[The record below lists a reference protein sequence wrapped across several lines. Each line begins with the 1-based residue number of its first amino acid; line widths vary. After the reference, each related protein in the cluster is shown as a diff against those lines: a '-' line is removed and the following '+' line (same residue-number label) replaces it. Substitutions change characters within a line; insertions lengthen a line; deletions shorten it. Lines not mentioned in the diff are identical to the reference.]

1 MVTRED
7 AMRITAG
14 SLRGRRLTT
23 RRGKVIR
30 PTSSRVREAIFNL
43 LQDRIDGARVLDLF
57 AGAGALGIEALSRGA
72 TSALFVDSSRTAKR
86 TIEGNLKQL
95 ELVEYGQVFC
105 CEVRKTIKV
114 LSRSGERFQIIFI
127 DPPYGKG
134 LAQDSLQA
142 IAQESILAQDGI
154 VLVEHDKR
162 ERIDDEYG
170 ILRLKASK
178 RYGDTQVSVF
188 VTVPKGGSG

>member
-1 MVTRED
+1 
-7 AMRITAG
+7 MRITAG

-23 RRGKVIR
+23 HRGKAIR
-30 PTSSRVREAIFNL
+30 PTSSRVREAMFNL

-72 TSALFVDSSRTAKR
+72 ASVVFVDSSRTARR

-95 ELVEYGQVFC
+95 ELREYAQVFC
-105 CEVRKTIKV
+105 CEVNKAIKA
-114 LSRSGERFQIIFI
+114 LSQDGERFGIVFV

-134 LAQDSLQA
+134 LAQDSLRA

-162 ERIDDEYG
+162 EQIGDEYG
-170 ILRLKASK
+170 ILRLKSSK

-188 VTVPKGGSG
+188 VMIPKGGSG

>member
-1 MVTRED
+1 MVRTED

-14 SLRGRRLTT
+14 SLRGRRLAAG
-23 RRGKVIR
+23 RGKAIR

-72 TSALFVDSSRTAKR
+72 ISVLFVDSSRTAKK
-86 TIEGNLKQL
+86 TIEENLKQL
-95 ELVEYGQVFC
+95 EIGEHGQVFC
-105 CEVRKTIKV
+105 SEVKKTIGA
-114 LSRSGERFQIIFI
+114 LSQSGERFQVIFI

-134 LAQDSLQA
+134 MAEDSLQA
-142 IAQESILAQDGI
+142 IAQGSILSQDGI

-162 ERIDDEYG
+162 EQIDDEYG
-170 ILRLKASK
+170 ILRLKTSK
-178 RYGDTQVSVF
+178 RYGDTRVSVF
-188 VTVPKGGSG
+188 VTVPKGGSE